1 MLVRLAR
8 RAYVPGVSRSDDD
21 APSASADPP
30 RNFTVPIEER
40 VRALTIG
47 PPAYALR
54 RRRIEDYEAEYV
66 KALVELY
73 DEGAAAGTSEE
84 LRLRALERRARSF
97 DVAKMNRLVEAH
109 NRWYPVEANLPMDR
123 HGRFLVGGA
132 PFRPEAP
139 YTPER
144 LVASAL
150 ARVRE
155 RTELG

>member
-1 MLVRLAR
+1 M
-8 RAYVPGVSRSDDD
+8 SRSDDG

-30 RNFTVPIEER
+30 RNFNVPVEER

-66 KALVELY
+66 RLLVELH
-73 DEGAAAGTSEE
+73 DELQAGGSSDDA
-84 LRLRALERRARSF
+84 RARALDARARSF

-144 LVASAL
+144 LVAAAL
-150 ARVRE
+150 ARVRDRAE
-155 RTELG
+155 FG